1 MKKIFDEVRS
11 LDKRAIEEFHLTE
24 DILMENASLG
34 LKNYITKKFK
44 KNSSILIVC
53 GSGNNG
59 ADGISLARLL
69 QKKFEVSLYIVN
81 EPKTEI
87 GKLQLKRAKSI
98 NVNFVNQIFQADV
111 VVDCLFGT
119 GLNKELDEDSVSLIN
134 SLNNLNSFKIACD
147 IPSGINSL
155 GQITQTAFK
164 ADITITMGALKTA
177 LLTDI
182 AKDFVGKI
190 KVANLGLPEDIF
202 QIETNK
208 YLLQKSDLKLPLRD
222 IQNSHK
228 GTFGHVNIV
237 SGEKIGAS
245 IIASQASFAFGAG
258 LVTIVSQNEKNI
270 PCNIMQSKSVSDNCT
285 AIALGMGLGEIESLK
300 LEEILQLNIPKVLD
314 ADIFYNPLIVK
325 YLDENVVLTPHPK
338 EFISLL
344 KLTNIANISIE
355 ELQDNR
361 FLYVEKFC
369 KIYPKVTL
377 LLKGA
382 NVIISKNDKI
392 YVNIFGSSKLS
403 KGGSGDVLSGLIV
416 SLLAQGYTSL
426 EAAINA
432 SLAHTIAAKKYKNNN
447 YSMSPQDIIQGIKI
461 L

>member
-69 QKKFEVSLYIVN
+69 QKKFEVSLYLVN

-98 NVNFVNQIFQADV
+98 NVNFVNKIFQADV

-147 IPSGINSL
+147 IPSGLNSL
-155 GQITQTAFK
+155 GQVIQTAFK

-222 IQNSHK
+222 IKNSHK

-245 IIASQASFAFGAG
+245 IIASDASFAFGAG

-270 PCNIMQSKSVSDNCT
+270 PFHIMQSKSVSENCT

-325 YLDENVVLTPHPK
+325 YLDKNVVLTPHPK

-355 ELQDNR
+355 ELQENR

-382 NVIISKNDKI
+382 NVIISKNEKI

-426 EAAINA
+426 EASINA

>member
-69 QKKFEVSLYIVN
+69 QNKFEVSLYLVN

-147 IPSGINSL
+147 IPSGLNSL

-270 PCNIMQSKSVSDNCT
+270 PCNIMQSKSVSENCT

-344 KLTNIANISIE
+344 KLTNIADISIE

-426 EAAINA
+426 EASINA

>member
-69 QKKFEVSLYIVN
+69 QKKFEVSLYLMN

-147 IPSGINSL
+147 IPSGLNSL
-155 GQITQTAFK
+155 GQVIQTAFK

-222 IQNSHK
+222 IKNSHK

-270 PCNIMQSKSVSDNCT
+270 PCNIMQSKSVSENCT
-285 AIALGMGLGEIESLK
+285 AIAFGMGLGEIESLK

-403 KGGSGDVLSGLIV
+403 KGGSGDVLSGLIA

>member
-69 QKKFEVSLYIVN
+69 QNKFEVSLYLVN
-81 EPKTEI
+81 EPKTDI

-155 GQITQTAFK
+155 GQINQTACK

-190 KVANLGLPEDIF
+190 KVANLGLSEDIF

-222 IQNSHK
+222 IQNTHK
-228 GTFGHVNIV
+228 GTFGHLNVICGDKV
-237 SGEKIGAS
+237 GAS

-270 PCNIMQSKSVSDNCT
+270 PFHIMQSKSISENCT
-285 AIALGMGLGEIESLK
+285 AIALGMGLGEFEALK
-300 LEEILQLNIPKVLD
+300 LEEILKLNIPKVLD

-325 YLDENVVLTPHPK
+325 YLDENIVLTPHPK

-382 NVIISKNDKI
+382 NVIISKNEKI

-403 KGGSGDVLSGLIV
+403 KGGSGDVLSGLIA

-426 EAAINA
+426 EASINA

>member
-69 QKKFEVSLYIVN
+69 QKKFEVSLYLVN

-222 IQNSHK
+222 IKNSHK

-245 IIASQASFAFGAG
+245 IIASQAAFSFGAG
-258 LVTIVSQNEKNI
+258 LVTIVSQNEENI
-270 PCNIMQSKSVSDNCT
+270 PCHIMQSKSVSHNCT

-361 FLYVEKFC
+361 FLYVQKFC

-382 NVIISKNDKI
+382 NVIISKNEKI

-432 SLAHTIAAKKYKNNN
+432 SLAHTIAANKYKKNN

>member
-69 QKKFEVSLYIVN
+69 QKKFEVSLYLMN

-98 NVNFVNQIFQADV
+98 NVNFVNKIFQADV
-111 VVDCLFGT
+111 VVDCIFGT
-119 GLNKELDEDSVSLIN
+119 GLNKELDEDSLSLIN

-147 IPSGINSL
+147 IPSGLNSL
-155 GQITQTAFK
+155 GQVIQTAFK

-245 IIASQASFAFGAG
+245 IIASDASFAFGAG

-270 PCNIMQSKSVSDNCT
+270 PFHIMQSKSVSENCT
-285 AIALGMGLGEIESLK
+285 AIALGMGLGEFESLK

-355 ELQDNR
+355 ELQENR

-403 KGGSGDVLSGLIV
+403 KGGSGDVLSGLIA

>member
-69 QKKFEVSLYIVN
+69 QKKFEVSLYLVN

-98 NVNFVNQIFQADV
+98 NINFVNQIFQADV

-147 IPSGINSL
+147 IPSGLNSL
-155 GQITQTAFK
+155 GQVIQTAFK

-270 PCNIMQSKSVSDNCT
+270 PCNIMQSKSVSENCT

-300 LEEILQLNIPKVLD
+300 LEEFLQLNIPKVLD
-314 ADIFYNPLIVK
+314 ADIFYNPIIVK

-426 EAAINA
+426 EAAINS
-432 SLAHTIAAKKYKNNN
+432 SLAHTIAAKKYKSNN

>member
-11 LDKRAIEEFHLTE
+11 LDKKAIENYFLSE
-24 DILMENASLG
+24 DILMEHASIG
-34 LKNYITKKFK
+34 IQKYITKKFK
-44 KNSSILIVC
+44 KNEKILIVS
-53 GSGNNG
+53 GTGNNG
-59 ADGISLARLL
+59 ADGIALARLL
-69 QKKFEVSLYIVN
+69 HKKFDVSLYLTN

-147 IPSGINSL
+147 IPSGLNSL
-155 GQITQTAFK
+155 GQVIQTAFK

-270 PCNIMQSKSVSDNCT
+270 PCHIMQSKSVSENCT

>member
-24 DILMENASLG
+24 DILMEHASLG

-69 QKKFEVSLYIVN
+69 QNKFKVSVYLVN

-98 NVNFVNQIFQADV
+98 NINFVNKIFQADV

-155 GQITQTAFK
+155 GQIIQTAFK

-222 IQNSHK
+222 IKNSHK

-270 PCNIMQSKSVSDNCT
+270 PYHIMQSKSVSDNCT

-403 KGGSGDVLSGLIV
+403 KGGSGDVLSGLIA

>member
-69 QKKFEVSLYIVN
+69 QKKFEVSLYLVN

-119 GLNKELDEDSVSLIN
+119 GLNKELDEDSLFLIN

-147 IPSGINSL
+147 IPSGLNSL
-155 GQITQTAFK
+155 GQVIQTAFK

-270 PCNIMQSKSVSDNCT
+270 PCNIMQSKSVSENCT

-355 ELQDNR
+355 ELQENR

>member
-69 QKKFEVSLYIVN
+69 QNKFKVSLYLVN

-98 NVNFVNQIFQADV
+98 NINFVNQIFQADV

-147 IPSGINSL
+147 IPSGLNSL
-155 GQITQTAFK
+155 GQVIQTAFK
-164 ADITITMGALKTA
+164 ADITISMGALKTA

-222 IQNSHK
+222 IKNSHK

-245 IIASQASFAFGAG
+245 IIASEASFAFGAG

-270 PCNIMQSKSVSDNCT
+270 PCNIMQSKSVSENCT

-325 YLDENVVLTPHPK
+325 YLDKNVVLTPHPK

-382 NVIISKNDKI
+382 NVIISKNNKI

-426 EAAINA
+426 EATINA

>member
-69 QKKFEVSLYIVN
+69 QKKFEVSLYLMN

-98 NVNFVNQIFQADV
+98 NVNFVNQIFQADI

-222 IQNSHK
+222 INNSHK

-270 PCNIMQSKSVSDNCT
+270 PCYIMQSKSVSDNCT

-325 YLDENVVLTPHPK
+325 YLDKNVVLTPHPK

-403 KGGSGDVLSGLIV
+403 KGGSGDVLSGLIA

-426 EAAINA
+426 EATINA
-432 SLAHTIAAKKYKNNN
+432 SLAHTISAKKYKNNN

>member
-69 QKKFEVSLYIVN
+69 QKNFEVSLYLMN

-98 NVNFVNQIFQADV
+98 NVNFVNKIFKADV

-119 GLNKELDEDSVSLIN
+119 GLNKELDEDSLFLIN

-147 IPSGINSL
+147 IPSGLNSL
-155 GQITQTAFK
+155 GQVIQTAFK

-190 KVANLGLPEDIF
+190 KVVNLGLPEDIF

-228 GTFGHVNIV
+228 GIFGHVNII

-245 IIASQASFAFGAG
+245 IIASEASFSFGAG

-270 PCNIMQSKSVSDNCT
+270 PCHIMQSKSVSENCT
-285 AIALGMGLGEIESLK
+285 AIALGMGLGEFESIK
-300 LEEILQLNIPKVLD
+300 LEEILKLNISKVLD

-325 YLDENVVLTPHPK
+325 YLDKNVVLTPHPK

-355 ELQDNR
+355 ELQKNR

-382 NVIISKNDKI
+382 NVIISKNEKI

-403 KGGSGDVLSGLIV
+403 KGGSGDVLSGLIA
-416 SLLAQGYTSL
+416 SLLAQGYTTL

>member
-59 ADGISLARLL
+59 ADGLALARHLFG
-69 QKKFEVSLYIVN
+69 KFEVFIYLSKDS
-81 EPKTEI
+81 ETKI
-87 GKLQLKRAKSI
+87 GKLQEKRVKSI
-98 NVNFVNQIFQADV
+98 GVNFVNEIFQADII
-111 VVDCLFGT
+111 VDCLFGT
-119 GLNKELDEDSVSLIN
+119 GLNKELDENSVSLIN

-147 IPSGINSL
+147 IPSGLNSL
-155 GQITQTAFK
+155 GQVIQTAFK

-270 PCNIMQSKSVSDNCT
+270 PCHIMQSKSVSENCT
-285 AIALGMGLGEIESLK
+285 AIALGMGLGEIEALK
-300 LEEILQLNIPKVLD
+300 LEEILKLNIPKVLD

-382 NVIISKNDKI
+382 NVIISKNEKI

-432 SLAHTIAAKKYKNNN
+432 SLAHTIAEKKYKKNN
-447 YSMSPQDIIQGIKI
+447 YSMSPQDIIKGIKI

>member
-11 LDKRAIEEFHLTE
+11 LDKRAIEEFHLIE

-69 QKKFEVSLYIVN
+69 QKKFEVSLYLVN

-98 NVNFVNQIFQADV
+98 NVNFVNKIFQADI

-147 IPSGINSL
+147 IPSGLNTL

-222 IQNSHK
+222 INNSHK
-228 GTFGHVNIV
+228 GTFGHVNII

-245 IIASQASFAFGAG
+245 IIASDASFAFGAG

-270 PCNIMQSKSVSDNCT
+270 PCNIMQSKSVSENCT

-355 ELQDNR
+355 ELQENR

-382 NVIISKNDKI
+382 NVIISKNDKT

-403 KGGSGDVLSGLIV
+403 KGGSGDVLSGLIA

-432 SLAHTIAAKKYKNNN
+432 SLAHTISAKKYKNNN

>member
-59 ADGISLARLL
+59 ADGIALARHLFE
-69 QKKFEVSLYIVN
+69 KFEVFIYLSKDS
-81 EPKTEI
+81 KTKI
-87 GKLQLKRAKSI
+87 GKLQEKRVKSI
-98 NVNFVNQIFQADV
+98 SVNFVNEIFQADII
-111 VVDCLFGT
+111 VDCLFGT
-119 GLNKELDEDSVSLIN
+119 GLNKELDENSVTLIN

-222 IQNSHK
+222 IKNSHK

-270 PCNIMQSKSVSDNCT
+270 PCHIMQSKSVSENCT

-382 NVIISKNDKI
+382 NVIISKNEKI

-447 YSMSPQDIIQGIKI
+447 YSMSPQDIIKGIKI

>member
-69 QKKFEVSLYIVN
+69 QNKFEVSLYLIN

-147 IPSGINSL
+147 IPSGLNSL
-155 GQITQTAFK
+155 GQVIETAFK

-222 IQNSHK
+222 IKNSHK

-270 PCNIMQSKSVSDNCT
+270 PCNIMQSKSVSENCT
-285 AIALGMGLGEIESLK
+285 AIALGMGLGEFESLK

-355 ELQDNR
+355 ELQENR

-403 KGGSGDVLSGLIV
+403 KGGSGDVLSGLIA
-416 SLLAQGYTSL
+416 SLLAQGYTTL

>member
-24 DILMENASLG
+24 DILMENASLS

-69 QKKFEVSLYIVN
+69 QNKFEVSLYLLN

-98 NVNFVNQIFQADV
+98 NINFVNKIFQADV

-147 IPSGINSL
+147 IPSGLNSL
-155 GQITQTAFK
+155 GQVIKTAFK

-190 KVANLGLPEDIF
+190 KVANLGLPEYIF

-208 YLLQKSDLKLPLRD
+208 YLLQKSDLKLPLRG

-228 GTFGHVNIV
+228 GTFGHVNII

-245 IIASQASFAFGAG
+245 IIASEASFSFGAG

-270 PCNIMQSKSVSDNCT
+270 PCHIMQSKSVSENCT
-285 AIALGMGLGEIESLK
+285 AIALGMGLGEFEALK

-314 ADIFYNPLIVK
+314 ADIFYNPLIMK
-325 YLDENVVLTPHPK
+325 YLDKNVVLTPHPK

-344 KLTNIANISIE
+344 KLTNIVNISIE

-361 FLYVEKFC
+361 FLYVQKFC

-382 NVIISKNDKI
+382 NVIISKNEKI

-403 KGGSGDVLSGLIV
+403 KGGSGDVLSGLIA
-416 SLLAQGYTSL
+416 SLLAQGYTTL
-426 EAAINA
+426 EASINA
-432 SLAHTIAAKKYKNNN
+432 SLAHTIAANKYKNNN
-447 YSMSPQDIIQGIKI
+447 YSISPQDIIQGIKI

>member
-69 QKKFEVSLYIVN
+69 QNKFKVSLYIVN

-119 GLNKELDEDSVSLIN
+119 GLNKELDEDSISLIN

-270 PCNIMQSKSVSDNCT
+270 PCNIMQSKSVSENCT

-344 KLTNIANISIE
+344 RLTNIADISIE

>member
-1 MKKIFDEVRS
+1 MKKIFYEVRS

-69 QKKFEVSLYIVN
+69 QNKFKVSLYILN

-87 GKLQLKRAKSI
+87 GKLQLKRAKLI
-98 NVNFVNQIFQADV
+98 NINFVNKIFQADV

-119 GLNKELDEDSVSLIN
+119 GLNKELDKDSVSLIN

-147 IPSGINSL
+147 IPSGLNSL

-190 KVANLGLPEDIF
+190 KVANLGLPEYIF

-222 IQNSHK
+222 IKNSHK

-270 PCNIMQSKSVSDNCT
+270 PCNIMQSKSVSENCT
-285 AIALGMGLGEIESLK
+285 AIALGMGLGEFESLK

-361 FLYVEKFC
+361 FFYVEKFC

>member
-69 QKKFEVSLYIVN
+69 QNKFKVSLYLVN

-147 IPSGINSL
+147 IPSGLNSL

-270 PCNIMQSKSVSDNCT
+270 PCNIMQSKSVSENCT

>member
-69 QKKFEVSLYIVN
+69 QNKFEVSLYLVN
-81 EPKTEI
+81 EPKTDI

-119 GLNKELDEDSVSLIN
+119 GLNKELDEDSISLIN

-222 IQNSHK
+222 IKNSHK

-245 IIASQASFAFGAG
+245 IIASDASFAFGAG

-270 PCNIMQSKSVSDNCT
+270 PFHIMQSKSISENCT
-285 AIALGMGLGEIESLK
+285 AIALGMGLGEFEALK
-300 LEEILQLNIPKVLD
+300 LEEILKLNIPKVLD

-325 YLDENVVLTPHPK
+325 YLDENIVLTPHPK

-355 ELQDNR
+355 ELQENR

-382 NVIISKNDKI
+382 NVIISKNEKI

>member
-1 MKKIFDEVRS
+1 MQKIFDEVNS
-11 LDKRAIEEFHLTE
+11 LDKRCYEEFFLNE
-24 DILMENASLG
+24 DILMEHAASSMCS
-34 LKNYITKKFK
+34 YIEDIFEENK
-44 KNSSILIVC
+44 SVLIVC

-69 QKKFEVSLYIVN
+69 QNKFEVSLYLVN

-155 GQITQTAFK
+155 GQVIQTAFK

-270 PCNIMQSKSVSDNCT
+270 PCHIMQSKSVSENCT
-285 AIALGMGLGEIESLK
+285 AIAFGMGLGEIESLK

-382 NVIISKNDKI
+382 NVIISNNDKI

>member
-69 QKKFEVSLYIVN
+69 QKKFEVSLYLMN

-98 NVNFVNQIFQADV
+98 NVNFVNQIFQADI

-147 IPSGINSL
+147 IPSGLNSL

-270 PCNIMQSKSVSDNCT
+270 PCNIMQSKSVSENCT

-344 KLTNIANISIE
+344 KLTNIASISIE

>member
-69 QKKFEVSLYIVN
+69 QNKFEVSLYIVN

-147 IPSGINSL
+147 IPSGLNSL
-155 GQITQTAFK
+155 GQVIQTAFK

-222 IQNSHK
+222 IKNSHK

-270 PCNIMQSKSVSDNCT
+270 PCNIMQSKSVSENCT

-325 YLDENVVLTPHPK
+325 YLDKNVVLTPHPK

-355 ELQDNR
+355 ELQENR

>member
-24 DILMENASLG
+24 DILMEHASLG

-69 QKKFEVSLYIVN
+69 QNKFEVSLYLVS

-147 IPSGINSL
+147 IPSGLNSL

-245 IIASQASFAFGAG
+245 IIASEASFAFGAG

-270 PCNIMQSKSVSDNCT
+270 PCNIMQSKSVSENCT
-285 AIALGMGLGEIESLK
+285 ALALGMGLGEIESLK

-403 KGGSGDVLSGLIV
+403 KGGSGDVLSGLIA

>member
-69 QKKFEVSLYIVN
+69 QKKFEVSLYLVN

-98 NVNFVNQIFQADV
+98 NVNFVNKIFQADV

-119 GLNKELDEDSVSLIN
+119 GLNKELDEDSLSLIN

-147 IPSGINSL
+147 IPSGLNSL

-270 PCNIMQSKSVSDNCT
+270 PCNIMQSKSVSENCT

-355 ELQDNR
+355 ELQENR

-426 EAAINA
+426 EASINA

>member
-69 QKKFEVSLYIVN
+69 QNKFKVSLYIVN

-147 IPSGINSL
+147 IPSGLNSL
-155 GQITQTAFK
+155 GQVIQTAFK

-270 PCNIMQSKSVSDNCT
+270 PFHIMQSKSVSENCT

-300 LEEILQLNIPKVLD
+300 LEEFLQLNIPKVLD

-403 KGGSGDVLSGLIV
+403 KGGSGDVLSGLIA

>member
-69 QKKFEVSLYIVN
+69 QKKFEVSLYLVN

-98 NVNFVNQIFQADV
+98 NVNFVNKIFQADV

-119 GLNKELDEDSVSLIN
+119 GLNKELDEDSLFLIN

-147 IPSGINSL
+147 IPSGLNSL
-155 GQITQTAFK
+155 GQVIQTAFK

-270 PCNIMQSKSVSDNCT
+270 PCNIMQSKSVSENCT
-285 AIALGMGLGEIESLK
+285 ALALRMGLGEIESFK

-325 YLDENVVLTPHPK
+325 YLDQNVVLTPHPK

-355 ELQDNR
+355 ELQENR

-416 SLLAQGYTSL
+416 SLLAQSYTSL

-447 YSMSPQDIIQGIKI
+447 YSMSPQDIIEGIKI

>member
-69 QKKFEVSLYIVN
+69 QNKFEVSLYLIN

-147 IPSGINSL
+147 IPSGLNSL

-222 IQNSHK
+222 IKNSHK

-270 PCNIMQSKSVSDNCT
+270 PCNIMQSKSVSENCT
-285 AIALGMGLGEIESLK
+285 AIALGMGLGEFESLK

-355 ELQDNR
+355 ELQENR

-403 KGGSGDVLSGLIV
+403 KGGSGDVLSGLIA

>member
-1 MKKIFDEVRS
+1 MKKVFDELKS
-11 LDKRAIEEFHLTE
+11 LDKRAIEDFFLSE
-24 DILMENASLG
+24 DVLMEHASLG
-34 LKNYITKKFK
+34 IYSYIRKKFK
-44 KNSSILIVC
+44 KNKTILIVC

-59 ADGISLARLL
+59 ADGISLGRLL
-69 QKKFEVSLYIVN
+69 QNKFKVSLYIVN

-98 NVNFVNQIFQADV
+98 NVNFVNQIFQADI

-119 GLNKELDEDSVSLIN
+119 GLNKELDEDSVTLIN

-147 IPSGINSL
+147 IPSGLNSL

-222 IQNSHK
+222 IKNSHK

-270 PCNIMQSKSVSDNCT
+270 PYHIMQSKSVSENCT

-325 YLDENVVLTPHPK
+325 YLDKNVVLTPHPK

-426 EAAINA
+426 EASINA

>member
-34 LKNYITKKFK
+34 LKNYITKRFK

-69 QKKFEVSLYIVN
+69 QNKFKVSLYLVN

-98 NVNFVNQIFQADV
+98 NINFVNQIFQADI

-147 IPSGINSL
+147 IPSGLNSL
-155 GQITQTAFK
+155 GQVIQTAFK

-270 PCNIMQSKSVSDNCT
+270 PYHIMQSKSVSENCT

-382 NVIISKNDKI
+382 NVIISKNNKI

-426 EAAINA
+426 EATINA

>member
-34 LKNYITKKFK
+34 LKNCITKKFK

-69 QKKFEVSLYIVN
+69 QNKFEVSLYIVN

-147 IPSGINSL
+147 IPSGLNSL
-155 GQITQTAFK
+155 GQVIQTAFK

-222 IQNSHK
+222 IKNSHK
-228 GTFGHVNIV
+228 GTFGHVNII

-270 PCNIMQSKSVSDNCT
+270 PCNIMQSKSVSENCT

-314 ADIFYNPLIVK
+314 ADIFYNSLIVK

-382 NVIISKNDKI
+382 NVIISKNEKI

-432 SLAHTIAAKKYKNNN
+432 SLAHTISAKKYKNNN

>member
-69 QKKFEVSLYIVN
+69 QNKFEVSLYLIN

-147 IPSGINSL
+147 IPSGLNSL
-155 GQITQTAFK
+155 GQVIETAFK

-222 IQNSHK
+222 IKNSHK
-228 GTFGHVNIV
+228 GTFGHVNII

-270 PCNIMQSKSVSDNCT
+270 PCNIMQSKSVSENCT

-403 KGGSGDVLSGLIV
+403 KGGSGDVLSGLIA
-416 SLLAQGYTSL
+416 SLLAQGYTTL

>member
-34 LKNYITKKFK
+34 LKNYITKRFK

-69 QKKFEVSLYIVN
+69 QNKFKVSLYLVN

-98 NVNFVNQIFQADV
+98 NVNFVNQIFQADI

-147 IPSGINSL
+147 IPSGLNSL
-155 GQITQTAFK
+155 GQVIETAFK

-222 IQNSHK
+222 IKNSHK

-245 IIASQASFAFGAG
+245 IIASEASFAFGAG

-270 PCNIMQSKSVSDNCT
+270 PCNIMQSKSVSENCT
-285 AIALGMGLGEIESLK
+285 AIALGMGLGEFESLK

-344 KLTNIANISIE
+344 KLTNIADISIE

-432 SLAHTIAAKKYKNNN
+432 SLAHTIAAKKYKSNN